1 MKQILIAT
9 DQPGDVETIKSLY
22 ANEFEIRQV
31 QDRDA
36 FVAAL
41 RRHHPEMAFIDIRV
55 VLDGQPSL
63 PQKVHYQ
70 LQEAFWEASSTVPVI
85 ILAPPEL
92 LREAVK
98 AVKAGAS
105 TYLTSPVDPLEVSYI
120 TESQEEWE
128 HVQME
133 LDYLRGH
140 FWKVEHM
147 DLVQTRS
154 PLMREVFDKIQM
166 AAPTNTTVLLTGETG
181 VGKSTLAKLI
191 HHHSKRADKPFV
203 SVHCG
208 AIPDNLLESELF
220 GHEKGAF
227 TGALRRKRGKF
238 EIADLGTIFLD
249 EVGVLTPAA
258 QIKLL
263 GVIQEKFFQRVGG
276 ENDIRVDT
284 RIIAATNIDLK
295 SLCDQGSFRTD
306 LYYRLNVFPLEVPP
320 LRERKEDVPILVRY
334 FARKMQKEQT
344 KVVEDVD
351 PRVMEALVGYA
362 WPGNVRELENLIERA
377 FILESSR
384 ILTPKSF
391 PAELFGPPKQ
401 AVAPT
406 AVDTSLTIAELRRQR
421 IDTLERQY
429 LEALLREHN
438 GRIRES
444 AQAAGVGVR
453 NFHKLLTKH
462 GISKGRFK

>member
-55 VLDGQPSL
+55 ILDGQASL

-85 ILAPPEL
+85 ILAPPQL

-120 TESQEEWE
+120 TDSQEEWE

-133 LDYLRGH
+133 LDYLRSH
-140 FWKVEHM
+140 FWKVEHL

-166 AAPTNTTVLLTGETG
+166 VAPTNTTVLLTGETG

-191 HHHSKRADKPFV
+191 HHHSKRADKPFI

-306 LYYRLNVFPLEVPP
+306 LFYRLNVFPLEVPP

-377 FILESSR
+377 FILENSR

-391 PAELFGPPKQ
+391 PAELFGPKQ
-401 AVAPT
+401 AASP
-406 AVDTSLTIAELRRQR
+406 ADVDTSLTIAELRRQR
-421 IDTLERQY
+421 IDALERLY

-462 GISKGRFK
+462 GIAKGKFK